1 MIHAGVVL
9 LHSDLDQKLFS
20 FSKKLLIEIAAQMGL
35 VKHFTNFSLHF
46 HLMLLGSESGVR
58 SQTPS
63 DTHM

>member
-9 LHSDLDQKLFS
+9 LHSDLDQKLLS
-20 FSKKLLIEIAAQMGL
+20 FSNKLLIKIAAQMGS
-35 VKHFTNFSLHF
+35 VKHFTNLSLHF
-46 HLMLLGSESGVR
+46 HLILLGSESGFR